1 MASPKL
7 APGEH
12 ILVNVT
18 ATMRAMLFPTLE
30 LLLITGLGWMVI
42 GYFDRIPT
50 YDELGVQTGLTLS
63 VQGRNMLV
71 VAWMVLGFLR
81 FVLPLA
87 ACGDHQPRA
96 VACPWADNQPGHHS
110 PGGNLQCLAAR
121 QPSDREH
128 PRFRT
133 HPDPQHAANKEN
145 SADHQRCHCRGAPQ
159 RCRAG
164 WWRLRRFRW
173 ASWWASVPEP
183 LPTIA
188 LINAPGVCRYS

>member
-1 MASPKL
+1 MANPKL

-81 FVLPLA
+81 FVLPLVR
-87 ACGDHQPRA
+87 ACRSRLVGAHHRGPAGAPRRTQRLDTIPLVGIYNASRRGNHLIVNTHGFGPILIRNMPRTKKIAQTINDAIA
-96 VACPWADNQPGHHS
+96 VAHHNAAGQVGGGYGGSGGPAGGPQYPNRYQP
-110 PGGNLQCLAAR
+110 
-121 QPSDREH
+121 
-128 PRFRT
+128 
-133 HPDPQHAANKEN
+133 
-145 SADHQRCHCRGAPQ
+145 
-159 RCRAG
+159 
-164 WWRLRRFRW
+164 LR
-173 ASWWASVPEP
+173 
-183 LPTIA
+183 
-188 LINAPGVCRYS
+188 

>member
-1 MASPKL
+1 MANPKL

-30 LLLITGLGWMVI
+30 LLLITGLGWMII

-81 FVLPLA
+81 FVLPLVR
-87 ACGDHQPRA
+87 ACRSRLVVTTSRVLLRAPGLTTSPDTIPLVGIYNASRRGNHLIVNTHGFGPILIRNMPRTKKIAQTINDAIA
-96 VACPWADNQPGHHS
+96 VAHHNAAGQVGGGYGGSGGPAGGPQYPNRYQP
-110 PGGNLQCLAAR
+110 
-121 QPSDREH
+121 
-128 PRFRT
+128 
-133 HPDPQHAANKEN
+133 
-145 SADHQRCHCRGAPQ
+145 
-159 RCRAG
+159 
-164 WWRLRRFRW
+164 LR
-173 ASWWASVPEP
+173 
-183 LPTIA
+183 
-188 LINAPGVCRYS
+188 

>member
-1 MASPKL
+1 MANPKL

-30 LLLITGLGWMVI
+30 LLLITGLGWMII

-81 FVLPLA
+81 FVLPLVR
-87 ACGDHQPRA
+87 ACRSR
-96 VACPWADNQPGHHS
+96 PW
-110 PGGNLQCLAAR
+110 GG
-121 QPSDREH
+121 P
-128 PRFRT
+128 P
-133 HPDPQHAANKEN
+133 
-145 SADHQRCHCRGAPQ
+145 
-159 RCRAG
+159 
-164 WWRLRRFRW
+164 
-173 ASWWASVPEP
+173 
-183 LPTIA
+183 
-188 LINAPGVCRYS
+188 PGVCGAPGLTTSLDTIPLVGIYNASRRGNHLIVNTHGFGPILIRNMPRTKKIAQTINDAIAVAHHNAAGQVGGGYGGSGGPAGGPQYPNRYQPLR

>member
-81 FVLPLA
+81 FVLPLVR
-87 ACGDHQPRA
+87 ACRSRLVVTTSRVLLRAPGLTTSLDPIPLVGIYNASRRGNHLIVNTHGFGPILIRNMPRTKKIAQTINDAIA
-96 VACPWADNQPGHHS
+96 VAHHNAAGQVGGGYGGSGGPAGGPQYPNRYQP
-110 PGGNLQCLAAR
+110 
-121 QPSDREH
+121 
-128 PRFRT
+128 
-133 HPDPQHAANKEN
+133 
-145 SADHQRCHCRGAPQ
+145 
-159 RCRAG
+159 
-164 WWRLRRFRW
+164 LR
-173 ASWWASVPEP
+173 
-183 LPTIA
+183 
-188 LINAPGVCRYS
+188 

>member
-1 MASPKL
+1 MANPKL

-30 LLLITGLGWMVI
+30 LLLITGLGWMII

-81 FVLPLA
+81 FVLPLVR
-87 ACGDHQPRA
+87 ACRSRLVVTTSRVLLRAPGLTTSLDTIPLVGIYNASRRGNHLIVNTHGFGPILIRNMPRTKKIAQTINDAIA
-96 VACPWADNQPGHHS
+96 VAHHNAAGQVDGGYGGSGGPAGGPQYPNRYQP
-110 PGGNLQCLAAR
+110 
-121 QPSDREH
+121 
-128 PRFRT
+128 
-133 HPDPQHAANKEN
+133 
-145 SADHQRCHCRGAPQ
+145 
-159 RCRAG
+159 
-164 WWRLRRFRW
+164 LR
-173 ASWWASVPEP
+173 
-183 LPTIA
+183 
-188 LINAPGVCRYS
+188 

>member
-1 MASPKL
+1 MANPKL

-30 LLLITGLGWMVI
+30 LLLITGLGWMII

-81 FVLPLA
+81 FVLPLVR
-87 ACGDHQPRA
+87 ACRSRLVVTTSRVLLRAPGLTTSLDTIPLVGIYNASRRGNHLIMNTHGFGPILIRNMPRTKKIAQTINDAIA
-96 VACPWADNQPGHHS
+96 VAHHNAAGQVGGGYGGSGGPAGGPQYPNRYQP
-110 PGGNLQCLAAR
+110 
-121 QPSDREH
+121 
-128 PRFRT
+128 
-133 HPDPQHAANKEN
+133 
-145 SADHQRCHCRGAPQ
+145 
-159 RCRAG
+159 
-164 WWRLRRFRW
+164 LR
-173 ASWWASVPEP
+173 
-183 LPTIA
+183 
-188 LINAPGVCRYS
+188 

>member
-1 MASPKL
+1 MANPKL

-30 LLLITGLGWMVI
+30 LLLITGLGWMII

-81 FVLPLA
+81 FVLPLVR
-87 ACGDHQPRA
+87 ACRSRLVVTTSRVLLRAPGLTSLDTIPLVGIYNASRRGNHLIVNTHGFGPILIRNMPRTKKIAQTINDAIA
-96 VACPWADNQPGHHS
+96 VAHHNAAGQVGGGYGGSGGPAGGPQYPNRYQP
-110 PGGNLQCLAAR
+110 
-121 QPSDREH
+121 
-128 PRFRT
+128 
-133 HPDPQHAANKEN
+133 
-145 SADHQRCHCRGAPQ
+145 
-159 RCRAG
+159 
-164 WWRLRRFRW
+164 LR
-173 ASWWASVPEP
+173 
-183 LPTIA
+183 
-188 LINAPGVCRYS
+188 

>member
-1 MASPKL
+1 MANPKL

-81 FVLPLA
+81 FVLPLVR
-87 ACGDHQPRA
+87 ACRSRLVVTTSRVLLRAPGLTTSLDTIPLVGIYNASRRGNMPRTKKIAQTINDAIA
-96 VACPWADNQPGHHS
+96 VAHHNAAGQVGGGYGGSDGPAGGPQYPNRYQP
-110 PGGNLQCLAAR
+110 
-121 QPSDREH
+121 
-128 PRFRT
+128 
-133 HPDPQHAANKEN
+133 
-145 SADHQRCHCRGAPQ
+145 
-159 RCRAG
+159 
-164 WWRLRRFRW
+164 LR
-173 ASWWASVPEP
+173 
-183 LPTIA
+183 
-188 LINAPGVCRYS
+188 

>member
-1 MASPKL
+1 MANPKL

-30 LLLITGLGWMVI
+30 LLLITGLGWMII

-81 FVLPLA
+81 FVLPLVR
-87 ACGDHQPRA
+87 ACRSRLVVTTSLDTIPLVGIYNASRRGNHLIVNTHGFGPILIRNMPRTKKIAQTINDAIA
-96 VACPWADNQPGHHS
+96 VAHHNAAGQVGGGYGGSGGPAGGPQYPNRYQP
-110 PGGNLQCLAAR
+110 
-121 QPSDREH
+121 
-128 PRFRT
+128 
-133 HPDPQHAANKEN
+133 
-145 SADHQRCHCRGAPQ
+145 
-159 RCRAG
+159 
-164 WWRLRRFRW
+164 LR
-173 ASWWASVPEP
+173 
-183 LPTIA
+183 
-188 LINAPGVCRYS
+188 

>member
-1 MASPKL
+1 MANPKL

-30 LLLITGLGWMVI
+30 LLLITGLGWMII

-81 FVLPLA
+81 FVLPLVR
-87 ACGDHQPRA
+87 ACR
-96 VACPWADNQPGHHS
+96 S
-110 PGGNLQCLAAR
+110 
-121 QPSDREH
+121 
-128 PRFRT
+128 
-133 HPDPQHAANKEN
+133 
-145 SADHQRCHCRGAPQ
+145 
-159 RCRAG
+159 
-164 WWRLRRFRW
+164 RLVVTTSRVLLR
-173 ASWWASVPEP
+173 
-183 LPTIA
+183 
-188 LINAPGVCRYS
+188 APGLTTSLDTIPLVGIYNASRRGNHLIVNTHGFGPILIRNMPRTKKIAQTINDAIAMAHKNAAGQVGGGYGGSGGSAGGPQYPNRYQPLR

>member
-1 MASPKL
+1 MANPKL

-30 LLLITGLGWMVI
+30 LLLITGLGWMII

-81 FVLPLA
+81 FVLPLVR
-87 ACGDHQPRA
+87 ACRSRLVVTTSRMLLRA
-96 VACPWADNQPGHHS
+96 PGLTTSLDTIPLVGIYNASRRRPSTMPLPWRTTTLQGRLVGATAVQVGQLVGLSTRTATNHCADQ
-110 PGGNLQCLAAR
+110 
-121 QPSDREH
+121 
-128 PRFRT
+128 
-133 HPDPQHAANKEN
+133 
-145 SADHQRCHCRGAPQ
+145 
-159 RCRAG
+159 RAG
-164 WWRLRRFRW
+164 CVSL
-173 ASWWASVPEP
+173 
-183 LPTIA
+183 
-188 LINAPGVCRYS
+188 

>member
-1 MASPKL
+1 MANPKL

-81 FVLPLA
+81 FVLPLVR
-87 ACGDHQPRA
+87 ACRSRLVVTTSRVLLRA
-96 VACPWADNQPGHHS
+96 PGLTTS
-110 PGGNLQCLAAR
+110 LDTIPLVG
-121 QPSDREH
+121 PPDREH
-128 PRFRT
+128 PWFRT
-133 HPDPQHAANKEN
+133 HSDPQHAANEEN

-164 WWRLRRFRW
+164 WWGLRRFRW

-188 LINAPGVCRYS
+188 LINAPGACRYS